1 MTTYLAGFSLGMS
14 LILVIGS
21 QNSFVLK
28 QGLKKQHVFIVC
40 FVCALSDGILI
51 SLGVAGFGV
60 FVERHPSIEIFARYG
75 GAIFLFLYALL
86 SFKDSITKNHALKLE
101 KNSQKSVYKAVIT
114 CLAFTWL
121 NPHVYLDTV
130 ILLGSV
136 STKYQPSQLNFAL
149 GAILA
154 SFIFFFSLGYGAR
167 LLAPIFKNP
176 KAWKIFDFSIGFI
189 MLTISYSLVNSP

>member
-60 FVERHPSIEIFARYG
+60 FVEQHPSIEIFARYG

-101 KNSQKSVYKAVIT
+101 ENSQKSVYKAVIT

-136 STKYQPSQLNFAL
+136 STKYQPSQLSFAL

-189 MLTISYSLVNSP
+189 MLTISYSLINSP